1 MDHPC
6 SSCGIA
12 VADGAPFCSN
22 CRAPQIRFVV
32 CEPEVASPK
41 IETVDDE
48 VSPASTRLVWPK
60 AFYSA
65 FLGGVFS
72 AVAMKFLFGLLGLG
86 FIAGGVIA
94 VYAYRRRVPGAG
106 LSLASGVK
114 LGAVCGLFGFLVFFL
129 MAMVQI
135 RVFHQ
140 GEEIRKAFFANL
152 DKTVKDADPQV
163 QQEIQQMAQYLK
175 TPEGF
180 VASIVL
186 MAIFVCALF
195 VFFSILGGAIGSSM
209 TRRKP
214 G

>member
-1 MDHPC
+1 M
-6 SSCGIA
+6 

-32 CEPEVASPK
+32 PEPVEPVPSAVT
-41 IETVDDE
+41 IAGDE
-48 VSPASTRLVWPK
+48 SSVVSARLLWPK

-94 VYAYRRRVPGAG
+94 VYAYRRRVPGAV
-106 LSLASGVK
+106 LSLGSGVK

-135 RVFHQ
+135 RVSHQ
-140 GEEIRKAFFANL
+140 GEEIRQAFFANL

-209 TRRKP
+209 TRRKSR
-214 G
+214 

>member
-1 MDHPC
+1 M
-6 SSCGIA
+6 

-32 CEPEVASPK
+32 PEPV
-41 IETVDDE
+41 ETVLSAAALSGEDAL
-48 VSPASTRLVWPK
+48 VAPTRLLWSK

-94 VYAYRRRVPGAG
+94 VYAYRRRVPGAI
-106 LSLASGVK
+106 LSLGSGVK

-135 RVFHQ
+135 RVSHQ
-140 GEEIRKAFFANL
+140 GEEIRQAFFANL

-209 TRRKP
+209 TRRKSR
-214 G
+214 